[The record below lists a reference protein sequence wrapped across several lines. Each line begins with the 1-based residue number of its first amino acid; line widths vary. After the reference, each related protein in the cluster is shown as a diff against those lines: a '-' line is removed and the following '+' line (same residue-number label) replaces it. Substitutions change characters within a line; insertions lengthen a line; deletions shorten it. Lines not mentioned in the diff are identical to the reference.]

1 MPPASEAA
9 ETVLIVDDEDP
20 VRRTFR
26 EWLVSADLGCRVL
39 TAADAASALA
49 LADQNVIDLAILDWN
64 LGAGQDGLQLLE
76 DLTAFHPD
84 IVAIMITGYANQA
97 TPLMAMRMG
106 VRDYLD
112 KNQHLTRETFLAAI
126 ARQLERIRP
135 ARREKRLALG
145 LAAFRAAVERILP
158 LVETAAALRD
168 PVPLPTAIRSL
179 FAFLTRTTKPSDGVL
194 VVYSPEANR
203 VYDTRGQA
211 LDGPI
216 VPVNRSLAGWVL
228 GMQEPALFDHPDR
241 LAADGSVELQA
252 FERGA
257 QQILAA
263 PITVTPGVQVVIELL
278 AQEGDAGFTEANREL
293 LRASAELGGELLRQ
307 ALAEHQTHRLL
318 SDAVAAALRVGDE
331 VARTMKPVGTGPDA
345 PPDVVLEQLQRGLR
359 EGPAAGPDVATTIR
373 LAEAIRVLALRYG
386 PSAVAHCLRLIED
399 LRALLDEVSGAG
411 EVTA

>member
-1 MPPASEAA
+1 MPPASASA

-26 EWLVSADLGCRVL
+26 EWLVGADLGCRVL

-49 LADQNVIDLAILDWN
+49 LADQNAIDLAILDWN

-76 DLTAFHPD
+76 DLIAFHPD
-84 IVAIMITGYANQA
+84 VVAIMITGYANQA

-135 ARREKRLALG
+135 ARREKRVALG
-145 LAAFRAAVERILP
+145 LAAFREAVERVLP

-179 FAFLTRTTKPSDGVL
+179 FAFLTRTTKASGGVL
-194 VVYSPEANR
+194 VVYSSEADR
-203 VYDTRGQA
+203 MYDARGEA
-211 LDGPI
+211 LDGPV
-216 VPVNRSLAGWVL
+216 VPVARSLAGWVL
-228 GMQEPALFDHPDR
+228 GMQDIALLDHPDK
-241 LAADGSVELQA
+241 LAADGGVELQP

-257 QQILAA
+257 RQILAA
-263 PITVTPGVQVVIELL
+263 PIATPGVQVVLELIDK
-278 AQEGDAGFTEANREL
+278 QGGDFTEADREL
-293 LRASAELGGELLRQ
+293 VRASAEFGGDLLRQ
-307 ALAEHQTHRLL
+307 ALAERQTHRLL
-318 SDAVAAALRVGDE
+318 SEAVAAALRVGDE
-331 VARTMKPVGTGPDA
+331 VSRTMTTAGNG
-345 PPDVVLEQLQRGLR
+345 PDVVLEQLRSGL
-359 EGPAAGPDVATTIR
+359 PGPDAATTVR
-373 LAEAIRVLALRYG
+373 LAEAIRVLAIRYG
-386 PSAVAHCLRLIED
+386 PAAVAHCLRLIED
-399 LRALLDEVSGAG
+399 LRKLLDEVSGTG

>member
-1 MPPASEAA
+1 MPPASASA

-26 EWLVSADLGCRVL
+26 EWLVGADLGCRVL

-49 LADQNVIDLAILDWN
+49 LADQNAIDLAILDWN

-76 DLTAFHPD
+76 DLIAFHPD
-84 IVAIMITGYANQA
+84 VVAIMITGYANQA

-135 ARREKRLALG
+135 ARREKRVALG
-145 LAAFRAAVERILP
+145 LAAFREAVERVLP

-179 FAFLTRTTKPSDGVL
+179 FAFLTRTTKASGGVL
-194 VVYSPEANR
+194 VVYSSEADR
-203 VYDTRGQA
+203 VYDARGEA
-211 LDGPI
+211 LDGPV
-216 VPVNRSLAGWVL
+216 VPVARSLAGWVL
-228 GMQEPALFDHPDR
+228 GMQDIALLDHPDK
-241 LAADGSVELQA
+241 LAADGGVELQP

-257 QQILAA
+257 RQILAA
-263 PITVTPGVQVVIELL
+263 PIATPGIQVVLELIDK
-278 AQEGDAGFTEANREL
+278 QGGDFTEGDREL
-293 LRASAELGGELLRQ
+293 VRASAEFGGDLLRQ
-307 ALAEHQTHRLL
+307 ALAERQTHRLL
-318 SDAVAAALRVGDE
+318 SEAVAAALRVGDE
-331 VARTMKPVGTGPDA
+331 VSQTMTTTGNG
-345 PPDVVLEQLQRGLR
+345 PDVVLEQLRSGL
-359 EGPAAGPDVATTIR
+359 PGPDAATTVR
-373 LAEAIRVLALRYG
+373 LAEAIRVLAIRYG
-386 PSAVAHCLRLIED
+386 PAAVAHCLRLIED
-399 LRALLDEVSGAG
+399 LRKLLDEVSGTG

>member
-1 MPPASEAA
+1 MPPASASV

-26 EWLVSADLGCRVL
+26 EWLVGADLGCRVL

-49 LADQNVIDLAILDWN
+49 LADQNAIDLAILDWN

-76 DLTAFHPD
+76 DLIAFHPD

-126 ARQLERIRP
+126 SRQLDRIRP
-135 ARREKRLALG
+135 ARREKRVALG
-145 LAAFRAAVERILP
+145 LVAFREAVERVLP
-158 LVETAAALRD
+158 LVETTAALRD

-179 FAFLTRTTKPSDGVL
+179 FAFLTRTTKASSGVV
-194 VVYSPEANR
+194 VVYSPEADR
-203 VYDTRGQA
+203 VYDAQGNA
-211 LDGPI
+211 LDGPV
-216 VPVNRSLAGWVL
+216 VPVARSLAGWVL
-228 GMQEPALFDHPDR
+228 GMQDIALLDHPDK
-241 LAADGSVELQA
+241 LAADGGVELQS

-257 QQILAA
+257 RQILAA
-263 PITVTPGVQVVIELL
+263 PIGATPGVQVVLELIDK
-278 AQEGDAGFTEANREL
+278 QGGDFTDADREL
-293 LRASAELGGELLRQ
+293 VRASAEFGGDLLRQ
-307 ALAEHQTHRLL
+307 ALAERQTHRLL
-318 SDAVAAALRVGDE
+318 SDAIAAALRVGDE
-331 VARTMKPVGTGPDA
+331 VSRTMTTAVPG
-345 PPDVVLEQLQRGLR
+345 PDVVLEQLQSGL
-359 EGPAAGPDVATTIR
+359 PGPDAATTIR
-373 LAEAIRVLALRYG
+373 LAEAIRVLAIRYG

-399 LRALLDEVSGAG
+399 LRKLLDEVSGTG

>member
-1 MPPASEAA
+1 MPPASASV

-26 EWLVSADLGCRVL
+26 EWLVGADLGCRVL

-49 LADQNVIDLAILDWN
+49 LADQNAIDLAILDWN

-76 DLTAFHPD
+76 DLIAFHPD

-126 ARQLERIRP
+126 SRQLDRIRP
-135 ARREKRLALG
+135 ARREKRVALG
-145 LAAFRAAVERILP
+145 LVAFREAVERVLP
-158 LVETAAALRD
+158 LVETTAALRD

-179 FAFLTRTTKPSDGVL
+179 FAFLTRTTKASSGVV
-194 VVYSPEANR
+194 VVYSPEADR
-203 VYDTRGQA
+203 VYDAQGNA
-211 LDGPI
+211 LDGPV
-216 VPVNRSLAGWVL
+216 VPVARSLAGWVL
-228 GMQEPALFDHPDR
+228 GMQDIALLDHPDK
-241 LAADGSVELQA
+241 LAADGGVELQS

-257 QQILAA
+257 RQILAA
-263 PITVTPGVQVVIELL
+263 PIGATPGVQVVLELIDK
-278 AQEGDAGFTEANREL
+278 QDGDFTDADREL
-293 LRASAELGGELLRQ
+293 VRASAEFGGDLLRQ
-307 ALAEHQTHRLL
+307 ALAERQTHRLL
-318 SDAVAAALRVGDE
+318 SDAVSAALRAGDE
-331 VARTMKPVGTGPDA
+331 VSRTMTTAVPG
-345 PPDVVLEQLQRGLR
+345 PDVVLEQLQSGL
-359 EGPAAGPDVATTIR
+359 PGPDAATTIR
-373 LAEAIRVLALRYG
+373 LAEAIRVLAIRYG

-399 LRALLDEVSGAG
+399 LRKLLDEVSGTG